1 MKRIHTLIALILA
14 GIILISCKAA
24 NLLPEPTQEPSP
36 TAQPP
41 TEEPPTLT
49 PSLPASEEPLTPTAA
64 SPATLTTTKSIRSS
78 SPDVSL
84 EYPESWYVQENPA
97 SAPFSLLITSFNPAS
112 PPHKLEW
119 DSQTVSIGI
128 REIPAGEAPV
138 DLDAWAE
145 KSKQEA
151 EVTHLQVAGEERITV
166 GQSIQAVR
174 LTFVS
179 GSGGIVDQVLVIHD
193 DQAYEILVQGNFDL
207 VKPVLDTLQIT
218 SPLKPPDSE
227 SPVSGICAS
236 AEGEIVEIT
245 LTVDGPAMPR
255 CVKVTANQ
263 RLKFI
268 NGKDHEVQIILAHFS
283 MNLPPGGEALLDQPV
298 GEYLAP
304 GDHLIEGVEII
315 LLEEKDAFSP
325 TIEIPPSP

>member
-1 MKRIHTLIALILA
+1 MKPKYAQIVSLIVLLV
-14 GIILISCKAA
+14 LVSCTDSSRQSVAT
-24 NLLPEPTQEPSP
+24 PGPST
-36 TAQPP
+36 TAPMP

-49 PSLPASEEPLTPTAA
+49 STLPATEESSTPTTAPLAA
-64 SPATLTTTKSIRSS
+64 LTTTKSIQSS

-84 EYPESWYVQENPA
+84 EYPAAWYVQENPA
-97 SAPFSLLITSFNPAS
+97 SAPYSLLITSFDPAS

-119 DSQTVSIGI
+119 DNQTVSIGI
-128 REIPAGEAPV
+128 REIPAGEVPP

-145 KSKQEA
+145 KSKGEA
-151 EVTHLQVAGEERITV
+151 EVTHLEVFREERIVV
-166 GQSIQAVR
+166 GQSIPAVR

-179 GSGGIVDQVLVIHD
+179 GSGGIVDQVLAILD
-193 DQAYEILVQGNFDL
+193 GRTYEILVQGNFDL
-207 VKPVLDTLQIT
+207 AKPVLDSLRIT
-218 SPLKPPDSE
+218 SPLKPPDSQ

-245 LTVDGPAMPR
+245 LTNDGPAMPR
-255 CVKVTANQ
+255 CVRVTANQ

-268 NGKDHEVQIILAHFS
+268 NGKNQDVQLILAHFS
-283 MNLPPGGEALLDQPV
+283 LNIPPGGEALLDQPV

-304 GDHLIEGVEII
+304 GDHLIEGAEII
-315 LLEEKDAFSP
+315 LLKEKDAFSP